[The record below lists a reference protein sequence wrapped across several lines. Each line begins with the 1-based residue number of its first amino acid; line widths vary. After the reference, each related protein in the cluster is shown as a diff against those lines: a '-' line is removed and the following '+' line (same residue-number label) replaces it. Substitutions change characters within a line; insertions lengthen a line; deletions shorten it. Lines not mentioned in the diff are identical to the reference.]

1 MQMALN
7 DVDFVEA
14 ILVSLFSMTLLGTT
28 QKSRIIEV
36 SSSQKYDR
44 WRKVVVW
51 LGEYENI
58 SNMSLYRW
66 YELISYN
73 SNQLKYSQ

>member
-44 WRKVVVW
+44 WRKVVV
-51 LGEYENI
+51 
-58 SNMSLYRW
+58 
-66 YELISYN
+66 
-73 SNQLKYSQ
+73 